1 MQNPPPGQYGYSAP
15 SGTGE
20 KSSTGL
26 DANIAALLAYLFGL
40 LSGVIFYVI
49 EKNSRFVR
57 FHAMQSILFNA
68 LVAVVFI
75 GLSVVLSIFT
85 MILANIS
92 GALAGIVGILSL
104 LIWLVLIVAVFV
116 GFIMCLIKAYHGQMY
131 KLPFIGDMAEKFAN
145 K

>member
-1 MQNPPPGQYGYSAP
+1 
-15 SGTGE
+15 
-20 KSSTGL
+20 
-26 DANIAALLAYLFGL
+26 
-40 LSGVIFYVI
+40 
-49 EKNSRFVR
+49 
-57 FHAMQSILFNA
+57 MQSILFNA

-75 GLSVVLSIFT
+75 GLSIVLSIFT

-116 GFIMCLIKAYHGQMY
+116 GFIMCLIKAYQGQMY